1 MKPPPLPPALPALAD
16 LIDDLDDID
25 VNGQAS
31 AKHLLAQ
38 LVEGYNRQ
46 NHAIIA
52 QNRVLREIAEQFHEA
67 WKFARD
73 AAIQARNNDQRVTEL
88 KRDVQRS
95 GLEVRPTGSFIIPP
109 EVAEVV
115 ASHARRKK
123 VEAQEEEDKRKLILS
138 LKEKIIFA
146 LIVLGAMLLAAGC
159 TVVIYE
165 ISKHGP
171 SVPMLPGGP

>member
-16 LIDDLDDID
+16 LIDDLEDID

-38 LVEGYNRQ
+38 LVEGYNQQ

-73 AAIQARNNDQRVTEL
+73 ANIRSTTNEQRTIQL
-88 KRDVQRS
+88 KQDVAKAGMDVQ
-95 GLEVRPTGSFIIPP
+95 PTGSFVIPP
-109 EVAEVV
+109 DVAEVV
-115 ASHARRKK
+115 ASHARRKI
-123 VEAQEEEDKRKLILS
+123 VEAQEKDDNRRLWWS
-138 LKEKIIFA
+138 LKEKFIFVG
-146 LIVLGAMLLAAGC
+146 IVVLAMLLAAGC

-165 ISKHGP
+165 VMKRGP
-171 SVPMLPGGP
+171 SIPTLPGVP